1 MRGFSIA
8 FDNPNDNRGS
18 RVLPANQLVDD
29 VNETM
34 SQDPEQSEAFK
45 EYIEGIISA
54 MTTGNEEKDMEAV
67 AMFAD
72 QIAIKDTLSV
82 E

>member
-1 MRGFSIA
+1 
-8 FDNPNDNRGS
+8 
-18 RVLPANQLVDD
+18 
-29 VNETM
+29 M